1 MALTAKQKKFCLE
14 YAKSENATQ
23 AAIKAG
29 YSKKTARS
37 VGNENLTKPDIQSE
51 LERVSKKTKKAADA
65 KIKNSIADAAE
76 IQSILSA
83 ILRGDITEEA
93 IVVED
98 EGGGIS
104 RAQTKEKRPSFKDRI
119 SAADKLARMQ
129 GAYNDK
135 LQVSGALPVVLV
147 DDIKGQ

>member
-14 YAKSENATQ
+14 YAKSENAKQ

-29 YSKKTARS
+29 YSKKTAKS
-37 VGNENLTKPDIQSE
+37 IGNENLTKPDLQSE
-51 LERVSKKTKKAADA
+51 LQRLSKKTKKAAKKETKKA
-65 KIKNSIADAAE
+65 IADAAE

-83 ILRGDITEEA
+83 ILRGELTEET

-98 EGGGIS
+98 TDDGM
-104 RAQTKEKRPSFKDRI
+104 AKAATKEKKPSFKDRI

-129 GAYNDK
+129 GAYNDRM
-135 LQVSGALPVVLV
+135 QISGALPVVIV

>member
-29 YSKKTARS
+29 YSKKTARIT
-37 VGNENLTKPDIQSE
+37 GTENLTKPNIQNE
-51 LERVSKKTKKAADA
+51 LERVSKKVKEKAETEA
-65 KIKNSIADAAE
+65 KNSIADAAE

-147 DDIKGQ
+147 DDIKGR

>member
-29 YSKKTARS
+29 YSKKTARFT
-37 VGNENLTKPDIQSE
+37 GTENLTKPNIQNE
-51 LERVSKKTKKAADA
+51 LERVSKKAKEKAAA
-65 KIKNSIADAAE
+65 EAKNSIADAAE

>member
-1 MALTAKQKKFCLE
+1 MALTPKQKKFCLE
-14 YAKSENATQ
+14 YAKSENAKQ

-29 YSKKTARS
+29 YSKKTAKS
-37 VGNENLTKPDIQSE
+37 IGNENLTKPDLQKE
-51 LERVSKKTKKAADA
+51 LERLSQKTKKAAEVKA
-65 KIKNSIADAAE
+65 KNSIADAAE